1 MQKQTFGYFLI
12 TPPYNAA
19 LANQQCDTQ
28 SYPMSTPTERFTD
41 NGDGTDRTVDISH
54 HTELELGRPRSLS
67 SMFQP
72 QSAHDNES
80 CITSFVPHRGHV
92 L

>member
-28 SYPMSTPTERFTD
+28 RFTD